1 MLKPVK
7 VVNVKNPVCKIR
19 VIKDALVY
27 IFDSSN
33 TIRVFTSEFKLK
45 NGIKIK
51 MPSHNP
57 FENTADL
64 SPDGKYIAIA
74 EVKGNKT
81 FLYDIQNKKMKY
93 KFGWHKGEVL
103 NVSFDWDGEYLLT
116 GGADGRAYIWSLK
129 LGRMLTALPP
139 HPDYILSGGFS
150 KNNLW
155 AATGSYDRLI
165 TITNITSVN
174 INYRKKVHRGAVN
187 KIKFFNGNVMISAD
201 KTGELIKWDFRKGKI
216 LNRFENMADMVVDF
230 VSEENQEFLFAVTK
244 EKRVYLYDFESGEL
258 ILQEYIKLYEYPT
271 SLEYNVYL
279 KHLYVGCVDGSVY
292 IYDLLK
298 DEEDLKNF
306 IDKKEYSKAYE
317 LIHKNPFLKNSKEY
331 KYLEK
336 IWEKTI
342 SAIQK
347 LLETGEIEKAKYL
360 FEPFKG
366 ESVKRNIFQ
375 NLLNDYSEFEKFKN
389 AVASRKYPLAYSLIR
404 KYPIFKESVYY
415 KKMENDFKKV
425 FNKARELIKLGRA
438 EDAREILK
446 PFRGVSEK
454 AALIQSLFNEKMLYD
469 ILKKLIAK
477 RDFREFFDFVNRY
490 PFLTDTD
497 EYNTAMKYAKALY
510 EKANEAVKKGNYKAA
525 MRYTDILEEFPE
537 YREKAKQIKEEANN
551 ISNFLLYLANKD
563 FDKVEEMINKYPYL
577 EKLDDYQKFIKDYKS
592 IINEGEKYA
601 VAGDVS
607 KLKTLFKDYI
617 KYIVFQNL
625 VYQLVKRAY
634 LNQIMSFLKQKDLQK
649 ALRGIKNYLKLFG
662 FDNEIGDLIRM
673 AKKLG
678 AKFTLENYEKSVN
691 LPFASL
697 PDNIAEIEL

>member
-1 MLKPVK
+1 MKPVK
-7 VVNVKNPVCKIR
+7 LVNVKNPVCKIK
-19 VIKDALVY
+19 VIHTGMVY
-27 IFDSSN
+27 VFDSSN
-33 TIRVFTSEFKLK
+33 TIRIFTSEFKLK

-57 FENTADL
+57 FENTVDITC
-64 SPDGKYIAIA
+64 DGNYIAIA

-116 GGADGRAYIWSLK
+116 GGADGRAYIWSIN

-155 AATGSYDRLI
+155 VSTGSYDKLI
-165 TITNITSVN
+165 TITNITSTS
-174 INYRKKVHRGAVN
+174 IYYRKKMHRGAVN
-187 KIKFFNGNVMISAD
+187 KIKFFNGNIMISAD

-230 VSEENQEFLFAVTK
+230 VSDEKQEFLFAVTK
-244 EKRVYLYDFESGEL
+244 EKRVYLYDFESAEL
-258 ILQEYIKLYEYPT
+258 ILQDYIKLDEYPT

-292 IYDLLK
+292 VFELLK
-298 DEEDLKNF
+298 DKEDLKNF

-317 LIHKNPFLKNSKEY
+317 LINKNPFLKKTKEY
-331 KYLEK
+331 KRLET

-347 LLETGEIEKAKYL
+347 LLEKGEVKKAQYM
-360 FEPFKG
+360 FEPFKN
-366 ESVKRNIFQ
+366 EPVKRNIFQ
-375 NLLNDYSEFEKFKN
+375 NILNDFGEFEKFKN
-389 AVASRKYPLAYSLIR
+389 AVVNMKYPLAYSLAR
-404 KYPIFKESVYY
+404 KYPVYKESLYF
-415 KKMENDFKKV
+415 KKMEKDFKKV
-425 FNKARELIKLGRA
+425 FNKARELIKLGKTEA
-438 EDAREILK
+438 ARDMLK
-446 PFRGVSEK
+446 RFRGVSEK

-469 ILKKLIAK
+469 MLKRILLKKNFK
-477 RDFREFFDFVNRY
+477 EFFDFIKRY
-490 PFLTDTD
+490 PFLVDTD
-497 EYNTAMKYAKALY
+497 EYEKAMRYAKALY

-551 ISNFLLYLANKD
+551 ISNFLFYLADKD
-563 FDKVEEMINKYPYL
+563 FDRIEKTVEKYPYL
-577 EKLDDYQKFIKDYKS
+577 ENLDDYQQFLKYYKS
-592 IINEGEKYA
+592 IIKNGEKYA
-601 VAGDVS
+601 VAGDVNG
-607 KLKTLFKDYI
+607 LKHLFKNYV
-617 KYIVFQNL
+617 KYELFNNL

-634 LNQIMSFLKQKDLQK
+634 LNQIMLFLKQKDLQK
-649 ALRGIKNYLKLFG
+649 ALRGIKNYIKLFG
-662 FDNEIGDLIRM
+662 FDNEIGDLSQM

-678 AKFTLENYEKSVN
+678 GKFTLENYEKSVN

-697 PDNIAEIEL
+697 PDNIAEIEF

>member
-1 MLKPVK
+1 MNPVK
-7 VVNVKNPVCKIR
+7 VLNVKKPVCKIR
-19 VIKDALVY
+19 VSRDAFIY

-33 TIRVFTSEFKLK
+33 TVRIFDSDFKLK
-45 NGIKIK
+45 DGAKIK

-57 FENTADL
+57 FENTVDL

-74 EVKGNKT
+74 EVKGKKT
-81 FLYDIQNKKMKY
+81 FIYDIKNKKMKY

-116 GGADGRAYIWSLK
+116 GGTDGRAYIWSLN

-174 INYRKKVHRGAVN
+174 INYRKKAHRGAVN
-187 KIKFFNGNVMISAD
+187 KIKFFNGNVMISGD

-216 LNRFENMADMVVDF
+216 LNRFENMADTVVDF
-230 VSEENQEFLFAVTK
+230 VSDERQEFLFAVTK
-244 EKRVYLYDFESGEL
+244 EKRVYLYAFESGEL
-258 ILQEYIKLYEYPT
+258 ILQDYIKLGEYPT
-271 SLEYNVYL
+271 SLEYNGYF

-292 IYDLLK
+292 VYDLLK
-298 DEEDLKNF
+298 DEKELKEF
-306 IDKKEYSKAYE
+306 IDKKEYSKAYG
-317 LIHKNPFLKNSKEY
+317 LIRKNPFLKTTKEY
-331 KYLEK
+331 NFLEN

-347 LLETGEIEKAKYL
+347 LLEKGEVEKARYL
-360 FEPFKG
+360 FEPFKN
-366 ESVKRNIFQ
+366 ESVKRSIFQ
-375 NLLNDYSEFEKFKN
+375 NVLNDFSEFEKFKN
-389 AVASRKYPLAYSLIR
+389 AVNSMKYPLAYSLAK
-404 KYPIFKESVYY
+404 KYPVYKESLYY

-425 FNKARELIKLGRA
+425 FNKARELIKLGKTEA
-438 EDAREILK
+438 ARDVLK

-454 AALIQSLFNEKMLYD
+454 AALMQSLFNEKMLYD

-477 RDFREFFDFVNRY
+477 KDFREFFDFVNRY
-490 PFLTDTD
+490 PFLTETD
-497 EYNTAMKYAKALY
+497 EYNMAMKYAKALY
-510 EKANEAVKKGNYKAA
+510 EKANEAIKKGNYKQA

-537 YREKAKQIKEEANN
+537 YMEKAKQIKEEANN

-563 FDKVEEMINKYPYL
+563 FDKVEEMIEKYPYL
-577 EKLDDYQKFIKDYKS
+577 EKLDDYQKFIRNYKN
-592 IINEGEKYA
+592 IISEGERYA
-601 VAGDVS
+601 VGGDVA
-607 KLKTLFKDYI
+607 KLKNLFKDYI
-617 KYIVFQNL
+617 KYEVFQNL

-634 LNQIMSFLKQKDLQK
+634 LNQIMSFLKQKNLNK
-649 ALRGIKNYLKLFG
+649 ALRGIKNYIKLFG
-662 FDNEIGDLIRM
+662 FDNEIGDLSQM

-678 AKFTLENYEKSVN
+678 AKFTIENYEKSVN
-691 LPFASL
+691 IPFSSL
-697 PDNIAEIEL
+697 PDNIVEVEF